1 MQKNEVMKNN
11 PRALQNF
18 QLFILLRL
26 INIIGFDYLYMVWY
40 KLKSTKA
47 RTLIECVL
55 QNGFLD
61 SFFIAYV
68 CLMIVCNDDYVIFV
82 YIYAS

>member
-1 MQKNEVMKNN
+1 
-11 PRALQNF
+11 
-18 QLFILLRL
+18 
-26 INIIGFDYLYMVWY
+26 MVWY

-61 SFFIAYV
+61 LVLFLFFFIIIIAE
-68 CLMIVCNDDYVIFV
+68 CMFDDRIVNDDYVIAVV